1 MAKRQSP
8 MAALV
13 KWKSQC
19 KCPEFNLEFSKEGY
33 ISNTVFIENAA
44 EVTNYLKKK

>member
-13 KWKSQC
+13 NWKSQ
-19 KCPEFNLEFSKEGY
+19 CPEFNLVFSKEGY
-33 ISNTVFIENAA
+33 ISDTVFIENTAP
-44 EVTNYLKKK
+44 VTNYLKEK